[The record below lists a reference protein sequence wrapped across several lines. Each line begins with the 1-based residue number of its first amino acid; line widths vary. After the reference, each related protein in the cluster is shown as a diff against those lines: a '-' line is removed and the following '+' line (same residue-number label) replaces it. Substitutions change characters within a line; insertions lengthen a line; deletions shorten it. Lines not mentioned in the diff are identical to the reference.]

1 MGFLLLFFG
10 FHGKSFQ
17 NTKIA
22 GPLQAQERSV
32 DEASAEAGE
41 FTKQVCAQY
50 FTGSSQGPCD
60 EGKDPRAQGTGREQ
74 RGNLGQGQALK
85 AQLPQTCHLP
95 AIYCCDK
102 SVTGRGERVNDLGRK
117 PGTPSRRRLAL
128 VEFSKQE
135 CSGIY
140 SFSIDKILLFAR
152 YWESQGYL

>member
-1 MGFLLLFFG
+1 MARPEPPEVSPCGSRPPRAQHPPTLLLCVSG
-10 FHGKSFQ
+10 
-17 NTKIA
+17 
-22 GPLQAQERSV
+22 
-32 DEASAEAGE
+32 ASALPSAP
-41 FTKQVCAQY
+41 AQDSR
-50 FTGSSQGPCD
+50 GA
-60 EGKDPRAQGTGREQ
+60 PRAQGTGREQ